1 MMKTSANTDQ
11 RRETVDRATWF
22 GDLER
27 AQGDH
32 WRVQR
37 DIDPATIHARYA
49 KARARRRWAIAVITL
64 LSVLA
69 WAVIVLAV
77 IAVWSAT

>member
-1 MMKTSANTDQ
+1 MMIA
-11 RRETVDRATWF
+11 RRPWIAPPLFD
-22 GDLER
+22 DLER

-37 DIDPATIHARYA
+37 DVDPATIYARYA
-49 KARARRRWAIAVITL
+49 QARARRRWAIAVIAL

-69 WAVIVLAV
+69 WVVLVLAMIAILPV
-77 IAVWSAT
+77 I